1 MKDFY
6 YKSDSEYKVKVMVG
20 DKVKVALY
28 SKDMIYKIKS
38 INMSTW
44 HYNYGTCFVMDETCA
59 EGYYSIPI
67 SDLIFIDRDFYDPE
81 HF

>member
-6 YKSDSEYKVKVMVG
+6 YKSDSEYKVKVIVG
-20 DKVKVALY
+20 DKVKV
-28 SKDMIYKIKS
+28 SSSKKDMIYEIKS
-38 INMSTW
+38 INDMSMSFDF
-44 HYNYGTCFVMDETCA
+44 GTCFVMDETYT
-59 EGYYSIPI
+59 EGYYSIGI